1 MVKYGK
7 LLHGAFGEKGMCA
20 FREGVTFIY
29 VQVCISESFILL
41 DFEFYLFHFIKF
53 VRTL

>member
-29 VQVCISESFILL
+29 VQVSLSGLLEHCTLIS
-41 DFEFYLFHFIKF
+41 
-53 VRTL
+53 